1 MMNHKSIFSVLLF
14 TFFLLEKTQAQPKKL
29 AERIEVGIAAGPMFF
44 LGDLG
49 GNTGSGTKFL
59 KDVNLKSTKLS
70 IGGIIGY
77 QVTDWL
83 AFRLAGTVGEVFGD
97 DALSPAKTEHDI
109 YRLNRNLNFKSGIQE
124 FYAGIELYPFALIPF
139 KEGSFAGKIQ
149 PYVVGGAGIFHFNP
163 EVRDNDGSWVRVH
176 DLRLEG
182 QGFTEYPNSK
192 TYKLTQKN
200 LQFGV
205 GLKFRINETTS
216 IGFEVVERKL
226 FTDYVDDVSQ
236 NYYVDPATFD
246 TYLTPANAATAK
258 RLYYRGKYAIGT
270 TLPSQAGLQR
280 GNPSQ
285 NDSYF
290 NSSITFGKRIFA
302 RNGDPRAKCPT
313 VY

>member
-1 MMNHKSIFSVLLF
+1 MVNHKSIFAVAIFSLL
-14 TFFLLEKTQAQPKKL
+14 LLEQTNAQPGKF
-29 AERIEVGIAAGPMFF
+29 AEKIEFGLAAGPMFF

-59 KDVNLKSTKLS
+59 KDINLKSTKLS
-70 IGGIIGY
+70 FGGIISY
-77 QVTDWL
+77 QATNWL
-83 AFRLAGTVGEVFGD
+83 AFRVAGTVGQVFGD

-124 FYAGIELYPFALIPF
+124 LYAGIEVYPFAIIPF
-139 KEGSFAGKIQ
+139 KEGSFAGRIQ
-149 PYVVGGAGIFHFNP
+149 PYAVAGAGVFHFNP

-182 QGFTEYPNSK
+182 QGFLEYPNSK
-192 TYKLTQKN
+192 PYKLTQKN

-216 IGFEVVERKL
+216 VGFEVVERKL

-246 TYLTPANAATAK
+246 TYLTTSNAAIAK

-270 TLPSQAGLQR
+270 ALPSQAGLQR